1 MPLLQMPITD
11 ACDQIW
17 PSGKREAARDEHS
30 SSEHRDLDM
39 SLYALLDHTIRWAR
53 PLSCAVRAIFCA
65 ARGIFSISKSNT
77 SKFTRG
83 VITTSSNR
91 ILDLNLD
98 LYRTFKYS
106 WYFSSTWISIQ
117 QGTHAESQIAGWRS
131 RAHRCQLLPHNWS
144 L

>member
-1 MPLLQMPITD
+1 MPITD

-39 SLYALLDHTIRWAR
+39 SLYALSDHTARWAR
-53 PLSCAVRAIFCA
+53 PLSYAVRAIFYA

-83 VITTSSNR
+83 VIRRYSYARYAWAVSAFIKLTFLKLFLSS
-91 ILDLNLD
+91 
-98 LYRTFKYS
+98 
-106 WYFSSTWISIQ
+106 
-117 QGTHAESQIAGWRS
+117 
-131 RAHRCQLLPHNWS
+131 
-144 L
+144 

>member
-1 MPLLQMPITD
+1 MPITD

-39 SLYALLDHTIRWAR
+39 SLYALLDHIARSCR
-53 PLSCAVRAIFCA
+53 PLSYAVRAIFYA

-83 VITTSSNR
+83 VNMGKYQGNTAISHFKINV
-91 ILDLNLD
+91 IL
-98 LYRTFKYS
+98 F
-106 WYFSSTWISIQ
+106 
-117 QGTHAESQIAGWRS
+117 
-131 RAHRCQLLPHNWS
+131 
-144 L
+144 